1 MPEVILKFKVQIAIA
16 IVWLFH
22 ITALIGIQLGH
33 LDWFIEKT
41 PLNLS
46 LCLFLFLLVYPINQ
60 MNKIIAFGIFF
71 IAGMFVEW
79 LGVNFGL
86 LFGTYEYG
94 SNFGPKLDGVP
105 LLIGCYW
112 ALLTFITASIL
123 DYTKLKQWP
132 KLIFGASLMVIID
145 FFMEYSAPTFDFWIF
160 AGNVAPLQNYITWF
174 VIAIL
179 FHGVLRLLK
188 IKGNQIFSLN
198 VYLAQLLFFMFFYF

>member
-71 IAGMFVEW
+71 IAGMFVEC

-123 DYTKLKQWP
+123 DYTKFKRWP
-132 KLIFGASLMVIID
+132 KLILGACLMVIID
-145 FFMEYSAPTFDFWIF
+145 FFMEYSAPTFDFWTF
-160 AGNVAPLQNYITWF
+160 EGNVAPLQNYITWF